1 MLSEAVD
8 ASDRDDQATG
18 LRRLFAPPVPAVLPI
33 VVPGGGQG
41 ALVANLCIAL
51 ARGGREVVVVD
62 ATPGEVALAL
72 GLRQRYE
79 MAHVQAGDKRLRDVV
94 LAPQPRLRIV
104 PAARA
109 LHAMRALDAWLAAL
123 AACLHPRPDLFVVYQ
138 RVAATPLDGDVLV
151 APPPAA
157 DALMRTYAE
166 LKRMRHSRG
175 RVHLVVTRAA
185 DERGARTLHRALDR
199 TARRYLGEG
208 VDWGG
213 FVPHDAGLRQAE
225 AAARPVFDVDVG
237 AASARALMAL
247 GRTLQDWQLPRVRTV
262 AH

>member
-1 MLSEAVD
+1 MPSEIRAVD
-8 ASDRDDQATG
+8 GRGDQATG
-18 LRRLFAPPVPAVLPI
+18 LRRMFAPHAPTVLPI

-51 ARGGREVVVVD
+51 TRGGREVVVID
-62 ATPGEVALAL
+62 ATPGEVALAM

-79 MAHVQAGDKRLRDVV
+79 MAHVQAGDKSLREIV

-109 LHAMRALDAWLAAL
+109 LRAVNSLDAWLGAL
-123 AACLHPRPDLFVVYQ
+123 AMCLHPQPDLFVVYQ
-138 RVAATPLDGDVLV
+138 RVAAAPFDGDVLM

-175 RVHLVVTRAA
+175 RIHLVVSRAA
-185 DERGARTLHRALDR
+185 DEHGARTLHRALDQ
-199 TARRYLGEG
+199 TAQRYLGEG

-213 FVPHDAGLRQAE
+213 FIPHDASLRRAE
-225 AAARPVFDVDVG
+225 AAARPVFDIDVG
-237 AASARALMAL
+237 ASSARALMAL
-247 GRTLQDWQLPRVRTV
+247 GRTLQDWQLPRLRAV